1 MTVKIALWG
10 VGAMALRMADMLL
23 DRTGVTIVG
32 AIDRHPDKV
41 GRDVALLAGRPRGC
55 GVAVSEDVDAVL
67 ARRPDVVLHATDSFV
82 DAVAPD
88 LHRAVEAG
96 ANVITIAEEMAWPD
110 AADPVAARA
119 LDAAARAAGV
129 TLLGTGVNPG
139 FVMDSLVLALTG
151 ACASVRAIHVGRV
164 NDLSQFG
171 PTVMRTQGVGLSAD
185 AFAAGV
191 ADGSVVG
198 HVGFRQS
205 IGMIAAALG
214 WRIDRIEETRDPIIS
229 DVRRETPHVTVEPGM
244 VAGCRHVARGYRD
257 DDAVIVLEHP
267 QQVRP
272 ELAGVETGDTIRID
286 GAPSIRMASAPEI
299 PGGAATAALAV
310 NMIPRV
316 LAAPPGLATM
326 ADLPIPTAWTVL
338 DPKPAAGRDA

>member
-23 DRTGVTIVG
+23 DRSGVTILG

-41 GRDVALLAGRPRGC
+41 GRDVAELAGRAEPC
-55 GVAVSEDVDAVL
+55 GALVSEDADAVL
-67 ARRPDVVLHATDSFV
+67 ARQPDIVLHATDSFLA
-82 DAVAPD
+82 AVAPD
-88 LHRAVEAG
+88 IRRAVEAG
-96 ANVITIAEEMAWPD
+96 ADVITIAEEMAYPW
-110 AADPVAARA
+110 AADPVLAQG
-119 LDAAARAAGV
+119 LDAAARASGV
-129 TLLGTGVNPG
+129 TVLGTGVNPG

-151 ACASVRAIHVGRV
+151 ACATVDRIHVSRV

-171 PTVMRTQGVGLSAD
+171 PTVMRTQGVGLSPE

-198 HVGFRQS
+198 HVGFPQS
-205 IGMIAAALG
+205 VGMIATALG
-214 WRIDRIEETRDPIIS
+214 WTIDRVEETREPIVS

-244 VAGCRHVARGYRD
+244 VAGCRHVATGYSGD
-257 DDAVIVLEHP
+257 TPIIVLEHP

-272 ELAGVETGDTIRID
+272 EAAGVETGDTIRID
-286 GAPSIRMASAPEI
+286 GAPPIHMASAPEI

-316 LAAPPGLATM
+316 LAAAPGLRTM
-326 ADLPIPTAWTVL
+326 ADLPIPTAWTAL
-338 DPKPAAGRDA
+338 DPQSAARRNA